1 VPSPQQ
7 ARAQASAITAG
18 GTAPAQDASPTS
30 RLRELFEGPGL
41 SPAHRRIAQYLIEHL
56 TEAAFLSITDLAER
70 VGVSQPSVTRFAGAV
85 GFSGYPALRERLQ
98 SLALGSLGNGVPS
111 APAEQRGNE
120 LQAAVDAEIE
130 NLENLRRDLTDPGRV
145 IEVGRKLSRSTPLTI
160 LGLRISASLAEYF
173 AYAARRIHPD
183 VRLVTRGG
191 SVAYDALLQS
201 REAGGTWVLAFSM
214 PRHAQETLTA
224 VQVARGAGLKIALV
238 TDLALGALAG
248 GPAAEVNRSNELQA
262 AVDAEIENL
271 ENLRRDFADPDQVI
285 DVGRKLSQSTPLTIV
300 GLRISASLAEYF
312 AYAARRV
319 HPDVRLVTRG
329 GSVAYDALL
338 QSREAGGTWALAF
351 SMPRHAQETLTAVR
365 VARSAGL
372 KVALITDL
380 ALGPVADEADAT
392 FATGTGSRLV
402 FDSYAAPGVMAAA
415 LLQAMT
421 DADPE
426 RTQGRLEDYEQ
437 ISEQHQFFLRD

>member
-1 VPSPQQ
+1 MPSPQQ
-7 ARAQASAITAG
+7 ARAQASAITSG
-18 GTAPAQDASPTS
+18 KTASEAEASPTS
-30 RLRELFEGPGL
+30 QLRALFDGPHL
-41 SPAHRRIAQYLIEHL
+41 SPGQRRIAQYLIENI

-85 GFSGYPALRERLQ
+85 GFSGYPALREKLQ
-98 SLALGSLGNGVPS
+98 SIALGALAGG
-111 APAEQRGNE
+111 APEENSSNE
-120 LQAAVDAEIE
+120 LQAAVDAEID
-130 NLENLRRDLTDPGRV
+130 NLENLRRDFGNPDQV
-145 IEVGRKLSRSTPLTI
+145 IEVGLELSRSTPLTI
-160 LGLRISASLAEYF
+160 LGLRISASLAEYV

-224 VQVARGAGLKIALV
+224 V
-238 TDLALGALAG
+238 
-248 GPAAEVNRSNELQA
+248 
-262 AVDAEIENL
+262 
-271 ENLRRDFADPDQVI
+271 
-285 DVGRKLSQSTPLTIV
+285 
-300 GLRISASLAEYF
+300 
-312 AYAARRV
+312 
-319 HPDVRLVTRG
+319 
-329 GSVAYDALL
+329 
-338 QSREAGGTWALAF
+338 
-351 SMPRHAQETLTAVR
+351 R

-372 KVALITDL
+372 KVALVTDL
-380 ALGPVADEADAT
+380 ALGPVADSADVV

-426 RTQGRLEDYEQ
+426 RTQARLEEYEQ
-437 ISEQHQFFLRD
+437 ISDQHQFFLRD

>member
-7 ARAQASAITAG
+7 ARAQASAITSGKA
-18 GTAPAQDASPTS
+18 APETGAAPTS
-30 RLRELFEGPGL
+30 QLRELFGGPRL
-41 SPAHRRIAQYLIEHL
+41 SPAHRRIAQYLIEHI

-70 VGVSQPSVTRFAGAV
+70 VGVSQPSVTRFAAAV

-98 SLALGSLGNGVPS
+98 AIALSTLGSTTPGI
-111 APAEQRGNE
+111 PAEHRSNE

-130 NLENLRRDLTDPGRV
+130 NLENLRRDFADPEKV
-145 IEVGRKLSRSTPLTI
+145 IRVGRALSQSTPLTV
-160 LGLRISASLAEYF
+160 LGLRISCSLAEYF

-201 REAGGTWVLAFSM
+201 REAGGTWLLAFGM
-214 PRHAQETLTA
+214 PRHAQE
-224 VQVARGAGLKIALV
+224 
-238 TDLALGALAG
+238 
-248 GPAAEVNRSNELQA
+248 S
-262 AVDAEIENL
+262 
-271 ENLRRDFADPDQVI
+271 
-285 DVGRKLSQSTPLTIV
+285 
-300 GLRISASLAEYF
+300 
-312 AYAARRV
+312 
-319 HPDVRLVTRG
+319 
-329 GSVAYDALL
+329 
-338 QSREAGGTWALAF
+338 
-351 SMPRHAQETLTAVR
+351 LTAVR

-380 ALGPVADEADAT
+380 ALGPLADEADAV

-402 FDSYAAPGVMAAA
+402 FDSYAAPGVMASA

-426 RTQGRLEDYEQ
+426 RTQARLEDYEH
-437 ISEQHQFFLRD
+437 IADQHQFFLKD